1 MVVKMRSIAI
11 AAAVISSFA
20 VSENLGAA
28 ACPTNII
35 NYQASGTF
43 GPNPISGPDKFKLE
57 GEPFSI
63 SVKVCSNKVP
73 TQKGSDYAAYSP
85 LELTGM
91 VKSGLTE
98 QNTPIESK
106 NTTAILVQPATGVDT
121 IQLSGIV
128 VLEGA
133 EISIHANIALPA
145 GTLTS
150 TNIAPFPSASIIPAK
165 SEFTYVVT
173 HGPWQ
178 ASTVYALGNE
188 ILDPSGNIEEVTTAG
203 TSGTTAPAWN
213 KTVGGTTTDNTV
225 VWTNEGPLVLTALSV
240 SGTTSATIY
249 TSSATQANVV
259 LHSDAVQVITAHANG
274 TQSVRPMQAAPVDL
288 GAPSDRVMLHFY
300 ASGVRDASE
309 AVSYTH
315 LLVLKGLFRP
325 ARAACGGR

>member
-178 ASTVYALGNE
+178 
-188 ILDPSGNIEEVTTAG
+188 DPGPVRKYRGGDDRRNQRDYGSSVEQNRWRDHHRQHGG
-203 TSGTTAPAWN
+203 MDKRRAPRTHCFVGQWN
-213 KTVGGTTTDNTV
+213 HVCHD
-225 VWTNEGPLVLTALSV
+225 
-240 SGTTSATIY
+240 
-249 TSSATQANVV
+249 
-259 LHSDAVQVITAHANG
+259 LHEQRH
-274 TQSVRPMQAAPVDL
+274 
-288 GAPSDRVMLHFY
+288 PS
-300 ASGVRDASE
+300 
-309 AVSYTH
+309 
-315 LLVLKGLFRP
+315 
-325 ARAACGGR
+325 